1 MGEAKRRRQVQ
12 FAEQTVSSLVTMLPP
27 GWNHGFPA
35 RYRPQ
40 CVGLFLFLRR
50 FGAAKMVGFFA
61 NIDSPSLAAF
71 WDTWPEM
78 ALQVGHAKGMFG
90 DAAIMTASM
99 LQAALA
105 QGDHKDNA
113 EYRAIL
119 AQAAIWLYATAF
131 GGERDLL
138 QRGDVAL
145 RFVLEETSSATFDIH
160 TEMVDLRSA
169 AATSSSS

>member
-1 MGEAKRRRQVQ
+1 
-12 FAEQTVSSLVTMLPP
+12 MLPP

-50 FGAAKMVGFFA
+50 FGAEKMVGFFA
-61 NIDSPSLAAF
+61 NIDSSSLAGF
-71 WDTWPEM
+71 WREWPDM
-78 ALQVGHAKGMFG
+78 CLASARRTGVWG
-90 DAAIMTASM
+90 DEAVATGSM
-99 LQAALA
+99 LQASAA
-105 QGDHKDNA
+105 NGEYRASA
-113 EYRAIL
+113 EQRAIL

-131 GGERDLL
+131 SGDRGLM

-160 TEMVDLRSA
+160 TEMVDLKSA
-169 AATSSSS
+169 AATS